1 MITNIITILASGFGI
16 WAIFKY
22 VILIEMRI
30 DANTFKTLFDLCKDD
45 KKIVLNEEFVS
56 ETRYPVMYSAICFF
70 DHAPW
75 FHLHHS
81 ERLMQAGWHSK
92 DYVTIVSCF
101 RWKYKAMKQY
111 LQKKLKEMQLHTLG
125 VPVQVMLPDYTDKI
139 GSLKE
144 VFSEPIIDESL
155 WKDFELEVAEV
166 ADGNRLKT
174 SALLYG
180 PPGNGKTSL
189 VKYLATKYRLPI
201 MVFTLNPDW
210 NNHDLLLLFAQIPKR
225 CIVLF
230 EDFDNYFD
238 GRKCT
243 LGGGGDINKV
253 KFTFDIILNGL
264 DGVYTTYENVVFIMT
279 VNEINKVDYAL
290 KNRPSRFKFTRNFD
304 NPSLE
309 IRSKLI
315 SHDWAKLTDGF
326 NLDQIFR
333 LKEYQEKGISF
344 LHATKMLEKEV
355 SNEEIQKKA
364 FERFEQRQK
373 ENIEGNENE
382 DWIYALKYL
391 KVIN

>member
-1 MITNIITILASGFGI
+1 MITNIVTILASGFGV

-22 VILIEMRI
+22 VVLIEMRI

-45 KKIVLNEEFVS
+45 RKIILNEEFIS
-56 ETRYPVMYSAICFF
+56 EARYPVIYSAICFF
-70 DHAPW
+70 NNAPW
-75 FHLHHS
+75 FYLHHS
-81 ERLMQAGWHSK
+81 ERLMQAGWHGK
-92 DYVTIVSCF
+92 DHVTIVSCF
-101 RWKYKAMKQY
+101 RWKYKTMKQY
-111 LQKKLKEMQLHTLG
+111 FQKKLKEMQLHTLG

-144 VFSEPIIDESL
+144 IFPEPIADESL

-166 ADGNRLKT
+166 ADGVRAKT

-180 PPGNGKTSL
+180 SPGNGKTSL

-238 GRKCT
+238 GRKCII
-243 LGGGGDINKV
+243 GGGDINKV

-264 DGVYTTYENVVFIMT
+264 DGIYTTYENVVFIMT
-279 VNEINKVDYAL
+279 VNDINKVDYAL
-290 KNRPSRFKFTRNFD
+290 KNRPSRFKFTRNFC
-304 NPSLE
+304 NPSFK

-315 SHDWAKLTDGF
+315 SHEWAELSEGF

-333 LKEYQEKGISF
+333 LKEYYEKGISF
-344 LHATKMLEKEV
+344 MCAIKMLEKEI
-355 SNEEIQKKA
+355 SFEETQKKA
-364 FERFEQRQK
+364 FERFQQRQRK
-373 ENIEGNENE
+373 NIEGNEIE
-382 DWIYALKYL
+382 DWNYAL
-391 KVIN
+391 NSPD

>member
-1 MITNIITILASGFGI
+1 MLTNILTILASGFGV
-16 WAIFKY
+16 WAVFKY

-45 KKIVLNEEFVS
+45 NKIVLSEEFIS
-56 ETRYPVMYSAICFF
+56 ETRYPVTYSAICFF

-75 FHLHHS
+75 FYLNHS
-81 ERLMQAGWHSK
+81 ERLMQAGWHGK

-139 GSLKE
+139 GSLKKTT
-144 VFSEPIIDESL
+144 SEPVVDESL
-155 WKDFELEVAEV
+155 WRDFELEVAEV
-166 ADGNRLKT
+166 ASGERDKT

-201 MVFTLNPDW
+201 MIFTLNPDW
-210 NNHDLLLLFAQIPKR
+210 NNHDLLLLFSQISKR

-238 GRKCT
+238 GRKCI
-243 LGGGGDINKV
+243 LGGGDLNKV

-264 DGVYTTYENVVFIMT
+264 DGVYNTYENVVFIMT
-279 VNEINKVDYAL
+279 VNDISKVDYAL

-304 NPSLE
+304 NPSLK
-309 IRSKLI
+309 IRSKLLP
-315 SHDWAKLTDGF
+315 SDWAQMSDGL

-333 LKEYQEKGISF
+333 LKEYHEKGLNF
-344 LHATKMLEKEV
+344 TEATRMLEKDF
-355 SNEEIQKKA
+355 SNEEVQKKA
-364 FERFEQRQK
+364 FERFQQRQR
-373 ENIEGNENE
+373 ENIEGNEE
-382 DWIYALKYL
+382 SDWNYAIGLLKS
-391 KVIN
+391 